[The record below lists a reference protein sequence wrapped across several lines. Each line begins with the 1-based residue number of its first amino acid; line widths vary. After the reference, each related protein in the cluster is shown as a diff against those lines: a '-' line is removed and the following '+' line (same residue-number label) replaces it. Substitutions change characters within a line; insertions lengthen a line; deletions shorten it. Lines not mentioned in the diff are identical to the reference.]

1 MLTDFSGAAEFL
13 RNCRDAVIITHR
25 NPDGDCIGAGFA
37 MKDILASLG
46 IRSRVVCHDDFP
58 HRFDFITEI
67 GAGEDFE
74 PQSVI
79 AVDLADVQLM
89 GSLGEIY
96 GDKVQLCID
105 HHVSN
110 KDYAQLTLLRA
121 DAAAAC
127 EVIYELAGYMGIEL
141 TEHCAAC
148 LYTGIATDSGCF
160 KYSCTTPKTHL
171 IAAELMTNFS
181 SINFA
186 RINRYM
192 FDVKSKGRMILES
205 RVNELLEFHC
215 NDKIA
220 VIAVTNDMMREM
232 GIGMEELE
240 GFAPATIQLEDTEV
254 GILMRE
260 REPNEYKCSLRSAN
274 EVNVAEICQTLGG
287 GGHAKAAGCTVCGTP
302 EEAKQQIVEAVERAL
317 CK

>member
-1 MLTDFSGAAEFL
+1 
-13 RNCRDAVIITHR
+13 
-25 NPDGDCIGAGFA
+25 
-37 MKDILASLG
+37 
-46 IRSRVVCHDDFP
+46 
-58 HRFDFITEI
+58 
-67 GAGEDFE
+67 
-74 PQSVI
+74 
-79 AVDLADVQLM
+79 
-89 GSLGEIY
+89 
-96 GDKVQLCID
+96 
-105 HHVSN
+105 
-110 KDYAQLTLLRA
+110 
-121 DAAAAC
+121 
-127 EVIYELAGYMGIEL
+127 
-141 TEHCAAC
+141 
-148 LYTGIATDSGCF
+148 
-160 KYSCTTPKTHL
+160 
-171 IAAELMTNFS
+171 MTNFS

-215 NDKIA
+215 DDKIA